1 MDNTVVI
8 LGAGIGAMTMGFQK
22 AGCKVIAAYEKD
34 EKAIEL
40 YRKNVDGRIRHCED
54 IGNINPEILPDADIF
69 AGSFLNASYFSR
81 ANRRD
86 MDCFAGL
93 RAVISEKRPKIV
105 CFVFPRHLIHKQFFA
120 NFQEYITDS
129 GYSYA
134 YAGISTAKTTGLPI
148 AETKFYFVASLSSLA
163 QKMEFPAGDLAF
175 TYPIE
180 EIYDEGKA
188 DEWYYRVDYNQIQ
201 EKSQED
207 TFLCWENGRYVE
219 KELADTNLFKLPLIR
234 FKGSIRKITHQELA
248 RLKGFPS
255 EVKIEPDNKAW
266 LYKQLAYSPNVEVV
280 TRVAK
285 AIMSMLH
292 ETPLQKTKAIRGYL
306 FEEVFKKY
314 LEKKSAGFKMEVGR
328 SNSRFDFLLQNQT
341 AKIKFELKIYKSDYA
356 LAANLKHACE
366 TFCSISEEEHE
377 TLVLVVANVVGQS
390 IKEKIKSQFDVFI
403 WDVQNLL
410 WMFEEYPDIKNEFIS
425 LLAYSVDEIE
435 PKAPVPNLFDEKN
448 EESEENNRKNKLLSI
463 KTGRENF
470 QKYEEICTEILRY
483 VLGDYLSLW
492 AAQEKSNDGLYRFDL
507 CCKIK
512 NGVNQDFFNTIQ
524 NYFHTKYIVF
534 EFKNYTEKISQKEIY
549 TTERYLYEKALRSVA
564 IIVSRQ
570 GADANALSATRG
582 CLRENGK
589 LILCLS
595 DNDLLELIDI
605 KDKDEQPTAEYF
617 EAMLDD
623 LLIHLEK

>member
-1 MDNTVVI
+1 MDHTVVI

-22 AGCKVIAAYEKD
+22 AGCSVIAAYEQD

-40 YRKNVDGRIRHCED
+40 YRENIDDRIFHCED
-54 IGNINPEILPDADIF
+54 IGNINPKILPDADIL
-69 AGSFLNASYFSR
+69 AGSFLNASYFSG
-81 ANRRD
+81 ADRRD
-86 MDCFAGL
+86 MDNFAGI
-93 RAVISEKRPKIV
+93 RSVIYEKRPKTV
-105 CFVFPRHLIHKQFFA
+105 CFVFPKQLIQKRLFS
-120 NFQEYITDS
+120 NFQKCIADF
-129 GYSYA
+129 GYVCA

-148 AETKFYFVASLSSLA
+148 SETKFYFVAALSSFV
-163 QKMEFPAGDLAF
+163 QKIEFPAGNFGF
-175 TYPIE
+175 TYPVE
-180 EIYDEGKA
+180 RIYDEGKA
-188 DEWYYRVDYNQIQ
+188 DAWHYRVNYDQIQ
-201 EKSQED
+201 DKSRED

-234 FKGSIRKITHQELA
+234 IKGSVRKITHQELA
-248 RLKGFPS
+248 RLKGFPA
-255 EVKIEPDNKAW
+255 EIRMEAGNKAW

-280 TRVAK
+280 TQVAN
-285 AIMSMLH
+285 AIMSMLY
-292 ETPLQKTKAIRGYL
+292 ETPLQKTRAKRGHL

-314 LEKKSAGFKMEVGR
+314 LEKKSAGFKMEVGQFG
-328 SNSRFDFLLQNQT
+328 SGYDFLLQTQI
-341 AKIKFELKIYKSDYA
+341 ARIKFELKSYNSDYA
-356 LAANLKHACE
+356 LAANIKHACE
-366 TFCSISEEEHE
+366 TFCSVSEEDE
-377 TLVLVVANVVGQS
+377 TLVLVVANAVGQS
-390 IKEKIKSQFDVFI
+390 IKEKIKDQYHVFV

-425 LLAYSVDEIE
+425 LLAYSVDEME
-435 PKAPVPNLFDEKN
+435 PIAPVPDLFDEKN
-448 EESEENNRKNKLLSI
+448 EESEENNRKNKLLRI
-463 KTGRENF
+463 EAGRGNF
-470 QKYEEICTEILRY
+470 QKYEEICTEILKY

-534 EFKNYTEKISQKEIY
+534 EFKNYKEKISQKEIY
-549 TTERYLYEKALRSVA
+549 TTEKYLYEKALRSVA

-570 GADANALSATRG
+570 GADANALSAARG

-595 DNDLLELIDI
+595 DHDLMELIDI

-623 LLIHLEK
+623 VLIHLEK

>member
-1 MDNTVVI
+1 MKERGLAKWGSPFFPHRFWRRVLD
-8 LGAGIGAMTMGFQK
+8 K
-22 AGCKVIAAYEKD
+22 H
-34 EKAIEL
+34 
-40 YRKNVDGRIRHCED
+40 KN
-54 IGNINPEILPDADIF
+54 
-69 AGSFLNASYFSR
+69 
-81 ANRRD
+81 
-86 MDCFAGL
+86 
-93 RAVISEKRPKIV
+93 
-105 CFVFPRHLIHKQFFA
+105 
-120 NFQEYITDS
+120 

-148 AETKFYFVASLSSLA
+148 AETKFYFVALLASLA
-163 QKMEFPAGDLAF
+163 QKMEFPTGDF
-175 TYPIE
+175 
-180 EIYDEGKA
+180 
-188 DEWYYRVDYNQIQ
+188 
-201 EKSQED
+201 
-207 TFLCWENGRYVE
+207 
-219 KELADTNLFKLPLIR
+219 
-234 FKGSIRKITHQELA
+234 
-248 RLKGFPS
+248 
-255 EVKIEPDNKAW
+255 
-266 LYKQLAYSPNVEVV
+266 
-280 TRVAK
+280 
-285 AIMSMLH
+285 
-292 ETPLQKTKAIRGYL
+292 
-306 FEEVFKKY
+306 
-314 LEKKSAGFKMEVGR
+314 
-328 SNSRFDFLLQNQT
+328 
-341 AKIKFELKIYKSDYA
+341 A
-356 LAANLKHACE
+356 LTANLKHACE
-366 TFCSISEEEHE
+366 ALCSISEEHE
-377 TLVLVVANVVGQS
+377 TLILVVANVVGQS
-390 IKEKIKSQFDVFI
+390 IKEKIKNQFNVFI

-410 WMFEEYPDIKNEFIS
+410 WMLEEYPDIKNEFIS

-435 PKAPVPNLFDEKN
+435 PIAPVPDLFDEKN

-463 KTGRENF
+463 KAGRENF

-492 AAQEKSNDGLYRFDL
+492 AVQEKSNDGLYRFDL

>member
-22 AGCKVIAAYEKD
+22 AGCTIIAAYEKD
-34 EKAIEL
+34 EKAIEQ
-40 YRKNVDGRIRHCED
+40 YRKNVDDRIFHCED
-54 IGNINPEILPDADIF
+54 IVNINPGILPDADIF
-69 AGSFLNASYFSR
+69 AGSFLNVSYFLR
-81 ANRRD
+81 VNRRD
-86 MDCFAGL
+86 MDCFAGM

-105 CFVFPRHLIHKQFFA
+105 CFVFPKHFIQKQFFV
-120 NFQEYITDS
+120 NFQEYITNS

-148 AETKFYFVASLSSLA
+148 AETKFYFVALLSSLA
-163 QKMEFPAGDLAF
+163 QKMEFPAGDFAF
-175 TYPIE
+175 THSIE
-180 EIYDEGKA
+180 EIYDKGKV
-188 DEWYYRVDYNQIQ
+188 DEWYYRVNYNQIQ
-201 EKSQED
+201 KKSQED
-207 TFLCWENGRYVE
+207 TFLCWANGCYVE
-219 KELADTNLFKLPLIR
+219 KKLADTNLFKLPLIR
-234 FKGSIRKITHQELA
+234 INGSIRKITHQEMA

-255 EVKIEPDNKAW
+255 EIRMETDNKAW
-266 LYKQLAYSPNVEVV
+266 LYKQLACSPNVEVV
-280 TRVAK
+280 MQVAK
-285 AIMSMLH
+285 AITSILH
-292 ETPLQKTKAIRGYL
+292 ETPLQKTTAMRGYL

-314 LEKKSAGFKMEVGR
+314 LEKKSADFKVEIGQPDR
-328 SNSRFDFLLQNQT
+328 RFDFLIQNQIT
-341 AKIKFELKIYKSDYA
+341 SIKFELKIYNSDYA

-366 TFCSISEEEHE
+366 TFCSISEEHE
-377 TLVLVVANVVGQS
+377 TLVLVVANVVEQS
-390 IKEKIKSQFDVFI
+390 IKEKIKNQFNVFI

-410 WMFEEYPDIKNEFIS
+410 WLLEEYPHIKNEFIS

-435 PKAPVPNLFDEKN
+435 PIAPVPDLFDEKN

-463 KTGRENF
+463 KAGRENF

-492 AAQEKSNDGLYRFDL
+492 AVQEKSNDGLYRFDL

-570 GADANALSATRG
+570 GADSNALSATRG
-582 CLRENGK
+582 CLRESGK